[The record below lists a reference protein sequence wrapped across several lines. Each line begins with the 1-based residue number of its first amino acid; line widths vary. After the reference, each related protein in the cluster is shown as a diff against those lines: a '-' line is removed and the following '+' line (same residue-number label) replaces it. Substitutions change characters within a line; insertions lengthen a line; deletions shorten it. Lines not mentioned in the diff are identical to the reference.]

1 MILGKKALRN
11 YYDLINYGLDND
23 PMSPI
28 NKANIVIGIINK
40 NNIQIIDEITMT
52 EITISTFIL
61 IKFQILN
68 NIIKIIKAKEKTK
81 LINKSISNI
90 ID

>member
-1 MILGKKALRN
+1 LILGKKALRN